1 MHSSLYSS
9 QDTYFKKQRCLSP
22 TQIPLLQP
30 STSHSGGPG
39 CTRYTAFSGPLPL
52 LFPCWCSRHCRS
64 PAWPLAPPA
73 GTCSFGGQL
82 WYWPRDRTPALHFLS
97 LTLGL
102 GSGCPGRERS
112 ALTQWGSPASYALV
126 GLFSGVF
133 LSLWEAP
140 RGYEA
145 QLPVFSAHFIF
156 LFEAVR
162 WWVKLLLPEL
172 I

>member
-1 MHSSLYSS
+1 MHSSLYRS

-30 STSHSGGPG
+30 STSHSGGPS

-102 GSGCPGRERS
+102 GSGCPGRETS
-112 ALTQWGSPASYALV
+112 ALTQWGSPASSPWWGYSQV
-126 GLFSGVF
+126 CFSVSERPPGGMRPNCQSSVHTLFF
-133 LSLWEAP
+133 YLKLSDDESSF
-140 RGYEA
+140 YY
-145 QLPVFSAHFIF
+145 QN
-156 LFEAVR
+156 
-162 WWVKLLLPEL
+162 
-172 I
+172 